1 MTNKIVKREGVIYI
15 TPDGKIAS
23 IKFSAVSDLHS
34 DWDLP
39 RGSLGGHI
47 DVNDEPLKNKVREL
61 KEDRG
66 FIPRNS

>member
-1 MTNKIVKREGVIYI
+1 MTNKIVKHEGVIHI

-23 IKFSAVSDLHS
+23 IKFS

-39 RGSLGGHI
+39 RGSRSVGGHI
-47 DVNDEPLKNKVREL
+47 DVNDEPLKNKDEI

>member
-1 MTNKIVKREGVIYI
+1 MTNKIVKHEGVIHI

-23 IKFSAVSDLHS
+23 IKFS

-39 RGSLGGHI
+39 RGSRSVGGHI
-47 DVNDEPLKNKVREL
+47 DVNDEPLKNQVREF

>member
-1 MTNKIVKREGVIYI
+1 MTNKIVKRESIVHI

-23 IKFSAVSDLHS
+23 INFS

-47 DVNDEPLKNKVREL
+47 DVNDKPLKNQVREF